1 MLRLTKRTWNNVL
14 IFSMIGL
21 ILILNIDTFK
31 GEKPTA
37 RLIVAEGDYII
48 NLQINQ
54 VELEKAGPQWRIDPN
69 GIQPN
74 VMPNAEKLQ
83 EIIKAWQQA
92 YITPAEMEFDNSL
105 FSAPSTLVVISLAGV
120 SQPTVVALNIIES
133 QLFFVINKQIYV
145 LNSPTIQQLLE
156 PVVKVTQ

>member
-54 VELEKAGPQWRIDPN
+54 VELEKAGPQWRIDTN

>member
-1 MLRLTKRTWNNVL
+1 
-14 IFSMIGL
+14 
-21 ILILNIDTFK
+21 
-31 GEKPTA
+31 
-37 RLIVAEGDYII
+37 
-48 NLQINQ
+48 
-54 VELEKAGPQWRIDPN
+54 
-69 GIQPN
+69 
-74 VMPNAEKLQ
+74 MPNAEKLQ